1 MFTNTELNSHPPKED
16 GASSIGRVEEPSGV
30 RKPLFSKPT
39 RKDGS
44 GVSKLLKEMEK
55 MNSTM
60 ELILNTQKAMQV
72 CYGTVSQVEYAE
84 SVAAPGQSLYG
95 SNELGPEYVVF
106 LWFFV
111 SVFVLYCMH

>member
-16 GASSIGRVEEPSGV
+16 GASSMGRVEETSGM

-60 ELILNTQKAMQV
+60 ELILNNQKAMQV
-72 CYGTVSQVEYAE
+72 CCGLVFLVEYPE
-84 SVAAPGQSLYG
+84 PVTAPGQSLYG
-95 SNELGPEYVVF
+95 SDELGAEYVVF
-106 LWFFV
+106 LWFFIF
-111 SVFVLYCMH
+111 VFVL